1 MMELEEFRQEF
12 INEDVYAE
20 AVNTNRYPEVVF
32 IDHCVDILQNDYSLI
47 SGMNHTFY
55 TFREGTKQYKNMH
68 LDASYL
74 DLPSGTLDLLIADFN
89 EGDIKTIT
97 NGTIDEKTR
106 LMLSFLENTFKGFF
120 TKAEQSD
127 PAVQLAYD
135 IRRNVDSIKKIHLFI
150 VSTDRL
156 STAVKTLDKVTSF
169 TFGSYTFEVA
179 LDVLDMEKIFR
190 SKMAGFQKEDLIINC
205 ADFGFEGIPCIKAE
219 IDTDQYDSYLAIVP
233 GTFLAEIYKK
243 HGPTLLESNVRSF
256 LKFNG
261 AVNKGMRATILNP
274 DEKSRFFT
282 YNNGISTTA
291 KSVETVLTQD
301 RGLVITSFTDLQ
313 IINGGQTTATLAATN
328 IKNNADLSG
337 IFVQMKL
344 TVLKVEDPDLV
355 RNIATYANSQNKVKT
370 ADLNSSH
377 PFYVR
382 MEEFSRKIYAPL
394 ASGQLVQQLW
404 FFERARGQYE
414 QPLMQMTKKQRDDY
428 KLVRPKDK
436 KFTLTDL
443 SKYMNAADML
453 PHYVSWGGEV
463 NSAHFHNNMLKQ
475 WNKDNSVFNELF
487 YKELIGKKI
496 FFAFIE
502 NVVSDQEWYQERRA
516 YRPQLVAY
524 TYAKLVLE
532 AKKAKKCVNFR
543 GIWDL
548 QTVPQAYYKDVA
560 LIAKIVFDTIYD
572 DNRSTANIETYCKK
586 EECWLI
592 VQKKPYELSDG
603 IREVLIT
610 PSDREIEE
618 VQARKDQ
625 KLTSGLSVEVEI
637 FTKGTSYW
645 ESLISRGL
653 ERNVLNYVD
662 AQMLGNAVSYCN
674 GRFAQLSKHQVK
686 EITRIVEDLKAN
698 GIV

>member
-1 MMELEEFRQEF
+1 MELEEFRQEF
-12 INEDVYAE
+12 LNEDIYAE
-20 AVNTNRYPEVVF
+20 AVNTKRYPIVVF

-47 SGMNHTFY
+47 NGMEHTF
-55 TFREGTKQYKNMH
+55 FSFKEGTRAYKNMH
-68 LDASYL
+68 IDAAYL
-74 DLPSGTLDLLIADFN
+74 DLPASTLNLLIADFN
-89 EGDIKTIT
+89 EGDIKNLT
-97 NGTIDEKTR
+97 NTTIDQKATQ
-106 LMLSFLENTFKGFF
+106 LLNYLENCLKGFF
-120 TKAEQSD
+120 AKAEQSN
-127 PAVQLAYD
+127 PAVQLSYD
-135 IRRNVDSIKKIHLFI
+135 IRKNIDSIHTVHLFV

-156 STAVKTLDKVTSF
+156 SKAVKTLELDDYIY
-169 TFGSYTFEVA
+169 GSYSFKVA
-179 LDVLDMEKIFR
+179 LDVLDIEKIYR
-190 SKMAGFQKEDLIINC
+190 SKMAGFEKEDLVINC
-205 ADFGFEGIPCIKAE
+205 AEFGIDGIPCIKAE
-219 IDTDQYDSYLAIVP
+219 IETDQYDSYLAIVP
-233 GTFLAEIYKK
+233 GSFLSDIYKK

-261 AVNKGMRATILNP
+261 GVNKGIRGTILN
-274 DEKSRFFT
+274 EKSRFFT

-291 KSVETVLTQD
+291 KSVETVLTPSK
-301 RGLVITSFTDLQ
+301 GLLITSFTDLQ

-344 TVLKVEDPDLV
+344 TVLKVEDPELI

-382 MEEFSRKIYAPL
+382 IEDFSRKIYAPL
-394 ASGQLVQQLW
+394 ATGQIVQQMW

-463 NSAHFHNNMLKQ
+463 NAAHFHNNMLKQ
-475 WNKDNSVFNELF
+475 WNKDNSVFNELY

-496 FFAFIE
+496 FFAFVE
-502 NVVSDQEWYQERRA
+502 NVISDQEWYQERRA

-524 TYAKLVLE
+524 TIAKLAYE
-532 AKKAKKCVNFR
+532 AKKARKIINFR

-548 QTVPQAYYKDVA
+548 QKVADAYYRDVA
-560 LIAKIVFDTIYD
+560 LIGKLVFDTIYD
-572 DNRSTANIETYCKK
+572 ESRSTANIETYCKK

-592 VQKKPYELSDG
+592 VQKKPYDLSDS

-610 PSDREIEE
+610 PADKDVEA
-618 VQARKDQ
+618 VQAKKEQ
-625 KLTSGLSVEVEI
+625 KEISGLTDEVGI
-637 FTKGTSYW
+637 FYKGVVYW
-645 ESLISRGL
+645 ESLIRRGT
-653 ERNVLNYVD
+653 EQKVLPYSD
-662 AQMLGNAVSYCN
+662 AQMLQNAIKYCN
-674 GRFAQLSKHQVK
+674 GSYAQLSKHQLK
-686 EITRIVEDLKAN
+686 EIFRIEAMLNEN
-698 GIV
+698 GIK

>member
-1 MMELEEFRQEF
+1 MELEEFRQEF
-12 INEDVYAE
+12 INEDIYAE
-20 AVNTNRYPEVVF
+20 AVNTKRYPEVVF

-47 SGMNHTFY
+47 SDMTHSF
-55 TFREGTKQYKNMH
+55 FSFKEGTRAYKNMH

-74 DLPSGTLDLLIADFN
+74 DLAAGTLNLLIADFN
-89 EGDIKTIT
+89 DGEIKNIT
-97 NGTIDEKTR
+97 NTIIESKSK
-106 LMLSFLENTFKGFF
+106 LLLSFLENTLKGFF
-120 TKAEQSD
+120 KGAEQSD
-127 PAVQLAYD
+127 PAVQLALE
-135 IRRNVDSIKKIHLFI
+135 IRRNIDAIHTVHLFI
-150 VSTDRL
+150 VSTDKL
-156 STAVKTLDKVTSF
+156 SKAVKTLELDDFSF
-169 TFGSYTFEVA
+169 GAYTFKVA
-179 LDVLDMEKIFR
+179 LDVLDIEKIFR
-190 SKMAGFQKEDLIINC
+190 SKMAGFEKEDLVITC
-205 ADFGFEGIPCIKAE
+205 SDFGVEGIPCIKADIE
-219 IDTDQYDSYLAIVP
+219 TDQYDSYLAIVP

-261 AVNKGMRATILNP
+261 GVNKGIRGTILN
-274 DEKSRFFT
+274 EKSRFFT

-291 KSVETVLTQD
+291 KSVETAISEQ
-301 RGLVITSFTDLQ
+301 GLLITAFTDLQ

-344 TVLKVEDPDLV
+344 TVLKEDNPELI

-382 MEEFSRKIYAPL
+382 IEDFSRKVYAPL

-463 NSAHFHNNMLKQ
+463 NAAHFHNNMLKQ

-496 FFAFIE
+496 FFAYIE
-502 NVVSDQEWYQERRA
+502 NTISAQGWYQEKRA

-524 TYAKLVLE
+524 TFAKLAYE
-532 AKKAKKCVNFR
+532 ARKAKKHINFR

-548 QTVPQAYYKDVA
+548 QSVSDAYYADVA
-560 LIAKIVFDTIYD
+560 AIAKMVFDTIYD
-572 DNRSTANIETYCKK
+572 EGRSTANIETYCKK

-592 VQKKPYELSDG
+592 LQKKPYELTDT

-610 PSDREIEE
+610 HADLAVEE
-618 VQARKDQ
+618 VQAKKEQ
-625 KLTSGLSVEVEI
+625 KVISGISDEI
-637 FTKGTSYW
+637 SIFSKGSAYW
-645 ESLISRGL
+645 ESVITRGT
-653 ERNVLNYVD
+653 EQKILNYAEV
-662 AQMLGNAVSYCN
+662 QMLRNAINYCN
-674 GRFAQLSKHQVK
+674 GIYGQLTKHQLK
-686 EITRIVEDLKAN
+686 EIGRITAVLKEN
-698 GIV
+698 GIE

>member
-32 IDHCVDILQNDYSLI
+32 IDHCADILQNDYSLI

-55 TFREGTKQYKNMH
+55 TFKEGTRQYKNMH

-74 DLPSGTLDLLIADFN
+74 DLSSGTLDLMIADFN
-89 EGDIKTIT
+89 EGEMKTIT
-97 NGTIDEKTR
+97 NGTIDEKTK
-106 LMLSFLENTFKGFF
+106 LMLSFVENAFKGFF

-127 PAVQLAYD
+127 PAVQLARD
-135 IRRNVDSIKKIHLFI
+135 IRSNVDSIKKIHLFI
-150 VSTDRL
+150 VSTDIL
-156 STAVKTLDKVTSF
+156 SKAVKTLDKVDSF
-169 TFGSYTFEVA
+169 TFGSYTFEVV
-179 LDVLDMEKIFR
+179 LDVLDIEKIYR
-190 SKMAGFQKEDLIINC
+190 SKMAGFERGELIINC
-205 ADFGFEGIPCIKAE
+205 EEFGIEGIPCIKAE

-243 HGPTLLESNVRSF
+243 YSSILLESNVRSF

-261 AVNKGMRATILNP
+261 AVNKGIRGTILN
-274 DEKSRFFT
+274 EKSRFFT

-291 KSVETVLTQD
+291 KSVETKLSPNQ
-301 RGLVITSFTDLQ
+301 GMMITSFTDLQ
-313 IINGGQTTATLAATN
+313 IINGGQTTATLAATT
-328 IKNNADLSG
+328 IKNNADLTG

-344 TVLKVEDPDLV
+344 TVLKNADPDLI

-394 ASGQLVQQLW
+394 ESGQLVQQLW

-428 KLVRPKDK
+428 KLVRPKNK

-463 NSAHFHNNMLKQ
+463 NAAHFHNNMLEQ
-475 WNKDNSVFNELF
+475 WNKDNTVYNELF
-487 YKELIGKKI
+487 YKELIAKKI
-496 FFAFIE
+496 LFAYIE
-502 NVVSDQEWYQERRA
+502 NVISDQEWYQEKRA

-524 TYAKLVLE
+524 TFSKLMLE
-532 AKKAKKCVNFR
+532 VKNVRRCINFR
-543 GIWDL
+543 AIWDL
-548 QTVPQAYYKDVA
+548 QKVSDAFYKDVA
-560 LIAKIVFDTIYD
+560 LIAKLVFDVLYD
-572 DNRSTANIETYCKK
+572 DARPTANIETYAKRK
-586 EECWLI
+586 ECWAA
-592 VQKKPYELSDG
+592 VQKVAYELTDS
-603 IREVLIT
+603 IREVLI
-610 PSDREIEE
+610 SKAEQEVE
-618 VQARKDQ
+618 NVQARKEQ
-625 KLTSGLSVEVEI
+625 KFASGISDEVDI
-637 FTKGTSYW
+637 FTKGSTYW
-645 ESLISRGL
+645 ESLITRGTAQQ
-653 ERNVLNYVD
+653 VINYGEV
-662 AQMLGNAVSYCN
+662 QMLMNAVHYCN
-674 GRFAQLSKHQVK
+674 GQYRQLSKHQLK
-686 EITRIVEDLKAN
+686 EIARIVGLLKEN
-698 GIV
+698 GIE

>member
-32 IDHCVDILQNDYSLI
+32 IDHCADILQNDYSLI

-55 TFREGTKQYKNMH
+55 TFKEGTRQYKNMH

-74 DLPSGTLDLLIADFN
+74 DLSSGTLDLMIADFN
-89 EGDIKTIT
+89 EGEVKTIT
-97 NGTIDEKTR
+97 NGTIDEKTK
-106 LMLSFLENTFKGFF
+106 LMLSFVENAFKGFF

-127 PAVQLAYD
+127 PAVQLARD
-135 IRRNVDSIKKIHLFI
+135 IRSNVDSIKKIHLFI
-150 VSTDRL
+150 VSTDIL
-156 STAVKTLDKVTSF
+156 SKAVKTLDKVDSF
-169 TFGSYTFEVA
+169 TFGSYTFEVV
-179 LDVLDMEKIFR
+179 LDVLDIEKIYR
-190 SKMAGFQKEDLIINC
+190 SKMAGFERGELIINC
-205 ADFGFEGIPCIKAE
+205 EEFGIEGIPCIKAE

-243 HGPTLLESNVRSF
+243 YSSILLESNVRSF

-261 AVNKGMRATILNP
+261 AVNKGIRGTILN
-274 DEKSRFFT
+274 EKSRFFT

-291 KSVETVLTQD
+291 KSVETKLSPNQ
-301 RGLVITSFTDLQ
+301 GMMITSFTDLQ
-313 IINGGQTTATLAATN
+313 IINGGQTTATLAATT
-328 IKNNADLSG
+328 IKNNADLTG

-344 TVLKVEDPDLV
+344 TILKNADPDLI

-394 ASGQLVQQLW
+394 ESGQLVQQLW

-428 KLVRPKDK
+428 KLVRPKNK

-463 NSAHFHNNMLKQ
+463 NAAHFHNNMLEQ
-475 WNKDNSVFNELF
+475 WNKDNTVYNELF
-487 YKELIGKKI
+487 YKELIAKKI
-496 FFAFIE
+496 LFAYIE
-502 NVVSDQEWYQERRA
+502 NVISDQEWYQEKRA

-524 TYAKLVLE
+524 TFSKLMLE
-532 AKKAKKCVNFR
+532 VKNVRRCINFR
-543 GIWDL
+543 AIWDL
-548 QTVPQAYYKDVA
+548 QKVSDAFYKDVA
-560 LIAKIVFDTIYD
+560 LIAKLVFDILYD
-572 DNRSTANIETYCKK
+572 DARPTANIETYAKRK
-586 EECWLI
+586 ECWAA
-592 VQKKPYELSDG
+592 VQKVAYELTDS
-603 IREVLIT
+603 IREVLI
-610 PSDREIEE
+610 SKAEQEVE
-618 VQARKDQ
+618 NVQARKEQ
-625 KLTSGLSVEVEI
+625 KFASGISDEIDI
-637 FTKGTSYW
+637 FTKGSTYW
-645 ESLISRGL
+645 ESLITRGTAQQL
-653 ERNVLNYVD
+653 INYGEV
-662 AQMLGNAVSYCN
+662 QMLMNAVNYCN
-674 GRFAQLSKHQVK
+674 GQYRQLSKHQLK
-686 EITRIVEDLKAN
+686 EIACIVKLLKEN
-698 GIV
+698 GIE